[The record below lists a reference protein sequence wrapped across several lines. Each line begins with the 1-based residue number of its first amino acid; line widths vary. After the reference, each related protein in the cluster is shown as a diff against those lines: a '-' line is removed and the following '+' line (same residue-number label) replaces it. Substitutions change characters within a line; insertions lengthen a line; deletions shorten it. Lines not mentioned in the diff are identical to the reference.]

1 MSFKKDLDDKFKKNE
16 LKTSKS
22 RLFFISPVRVDII
35 AEPRMFFACDMHYQN
50 QPSRGV
56 RCS

>member
-35 AEPRMFFACDMHYQN
+35 AEPRMFF
-50 QPSRGV
+50 
-56 RCS
+56 